1 MEISIIGL
9 SNSGKTTIF
18 NALTK
23 NKLESRPASSAIAP
37 NVGSA
42 KVPEQRLKL
51 FEEVYHPKRIVMVD
65 VKYVDIAVVSRPDD
79 KKEGIFGAYLKY
91 LSSADALLHVVRM
104 FNNDNVPHPTGSID
118 PKRDMA
124 NMDLELTFS
133 DLVIIERRLT
143 RITDSLKGAKSTERD
158 VVLKEQTLLQRIKN
172 DLEKEIPIWKQN
184 LSKEESKII
193 ANYQFLT
200 AKPMLLIVNIDEN
213 QLQRASEIENEL
225 RQMYSYEQFDI
236 IALCG
241 KLEMELSQL
250 SDKDAADFRSS
261 MGLRQSALDRV
272 VSASYRLLGLMSF
285 FTASSTEVR
294 VWTIPAGT
302 TAAKAAGKIHSDM
315 EKGFIRAEVF
325 SFSDLE
331 KFGTEAEIKKRRL
344 FRLEGKNYIMKDGD
358 VVTFLFNV

>member
-23 NKLESRPASSAIAP
+23 NKVESRSSSAIAP

-42 KVPEQRLKL
+42 KVPEPRLKL

-65 VKYVDIAVVSRPDD
+65 VKYVDIAVTAKPDD

-91 LSSADALLHVVRM
+91 LSNADALMHVVRM
-104 FNNDNVPHPTGSID
+104 FNNDNVPHPAGSID

-124 NMDLELTFS
+124 NMDLELAFS

-143 RITDSLKGAKSTERD
+143 RVTDSMKGAKSNERD
-158 VVLKEQTLLQRIKN
+158 SLLKEQSLLEKIKN

-184 LSKEESKII
+184 LTNEEKKII
-193 ANYQFLT
+193 ANYQFLS
-200 AKPMLLIVNIDEN
+200 AKPMLVIVNIDEN
-213 QLQRASEIENEL
+213 QLPEAAKIESEL
-225 RQMYSYEQFDI
+225 RQMYAFEQFDV

-250 SDKDAADFRSS
+250 SDQDAADFRSS
-261 MGLRQSALDRV
+261 MGLQQSALDRV
-272 VSASYRLLGLMSF
+272 ISASYRLLGLMSF

-302 TAAKAAGKIHSDM
+302 TAVRAAGKIHSDI
-315 EKGFIRAEVF
+315 EKGFIRAETF

-331 KFGTEAEIKKRRL
+331 KYRSEAEIKRHGL

-358 VVTFLFNV
+358 VVEFLFNV